1 MEGRRLARQG
11 QPDHHRALNGG
22 TAPTLAPRSPEGPR
36 GGDEWP
42 RPTPIV
48 LLAAAGFLS
57 SAGSR
62 VIDPLRSRK
71 LLIHRR
77 QIDQLYAKMREQ
89 GLTIVPLK
97 LYFKG
102 PHVKVEVGLAK
113 GKKLY
118 DKRQDIAD
126 RDAKRDIARV
136 VRGKGP
142 NPIPLILTHGW
153 PWTFWDYK
161 DVVGPLV
168 DPAAHGLDPA
178 ISFDVVVPSL
188 PGFTFSTP
196 LRSNEVTIR
205 RIARLWVT
213 LMRDVLG
220 YDRFAAAGGDWGALV
235 TGELG
240 HAHAAHV
247 LGTLQTVPIVPGFDL
262 WAIRDEDFAPDEAWM
277 PARQREAAPL
287 ILPHVTV
294 HSSDPQTL
302 AYALADSPVG
312 TAAWMWERR
321 RNWSDCDGDVVGV
334 FGRDFLCATASLYWL
349 TNSIGSS
356 LRIYKDHFGTDWK
369 PLDDALP
376 VMRAPAAVMIS
387 PKELVMVPRAE
398 AERTMNLK
406 RWTTMPKGGH
416 FAVSERPEG
425 FVGEVRAFFGELATA
440 GPQ

>member
-1 MEGRRLARQG
+1 MAEAPKPFEIAIPEERLADMRCRLKATSWPDDWGNDDWDYCVELGWLQDMVRYWADEFDWRG
-11 QPDHHRALNGG
+11 QEALMNRWSHFRA
-22 TAPTLAPRSPEGPR
+22 EV
-36 GGDEWP
+36 D
-42 RPTPIV
+42 
-48 LLAAAGFLS
+48 GF
-57 SAGSR
+57 
-62 VIDPLRSRK
+62 PL
-71 LLIHRR
+71 HFVH
-77 QIDQLYAKMREQ
+77 M
-89 GLTIVPLK
+89 
-97 LYFKG
+97 
-102 PHVKVEVGLAK
+102 
-113 GKKLY
+113 
-118 DKRQDIAD
+118 
-126 RDAKRDIARV
+126 
-136 VRGKGP
+136 RGKGP

-247 LGTLQTVPIVPGFDL
+247 LGTLQPVPIVPGFDL

-356 LRIYKDHFGTDWK
+356 LRIYKDHFGIDWK